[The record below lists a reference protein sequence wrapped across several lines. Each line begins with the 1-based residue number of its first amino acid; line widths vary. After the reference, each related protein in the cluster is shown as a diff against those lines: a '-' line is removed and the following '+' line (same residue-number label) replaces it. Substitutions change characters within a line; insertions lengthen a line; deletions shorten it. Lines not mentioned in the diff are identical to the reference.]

1 MNALRAPIHAQI
13 IVTTRLDHL
22 LALVSVGLSLI
33 LTNQLAKIKMNV
45 LSTYMIVN
53 IPQSAS
59 IKWVISNVI
68 AQWDTIMLPTSVLI

>member
-22 LALVSVGLSLI
+22 LALVSVDLSLI
-33 LTNQLAKIKMNV
+33 LINQLAKIKMNV

-53 IPQSAS
+53 IPESVPAQL
-59 IKWVISNVI
+59 VTLNVI
-68 AQWDTIMLPTSVLI
+68 VL

>member
-22 LALVSVGLSLI
+22 LALVSVDLSLI

-59 IKWVISNVI
+59 TQWVISNVI